1 MQEMALD
8 KADDDENR
16 RHPPPLS
23 PSGGG
28 QGEDVEDF
36 PRSPTQYKAIYCVR
50 NLFKPQHILH
60 IIQPLWLFYKPQ
72 GSPYSASCKCISGL
86 GSMCYLQSFTKTAK
100 NDCMVADYITCPYS
114 LDSYLFRFSL
124 A

>member
-1 MQEMALD
+1 MKTAGIL
-8 KADDDENR
+8 
-16 RHPPPLS
+16 PLYPPLE
-23 PSGGG
+23 GDRGRMLRIFRG
-28 QGEDVEDF
+28 VQ
-36 PRSPTQYKAIYCVR
+36 RSIKAIYCVR